1 MKLNEL
7 EKIETNQLSNV
18 TPGIGITAILSVTA
32 SVIGVVSQF
41 VSLFKSFKSTSG
53 SYKTKDAEY
62 KWDNDE
68 KNSPKILENYIL
80 F

>member
-7 EKIETNQLSNV
+7 EKVQTKKLSNV
-18 TPGIGITAILSVTA
+18 TPGMGITGILSLA
-32 SVIGVVSQF
+32 AAGIGVISQF
-41 VSLFKSFKSTSG
+41 VSLFKSFKSTTG

-62 KWDNDE
+62 KWDNNE
-68 KNSPKILENYIL
+68 KNAPKILENYIL

>member
-7 EKIETNQLSNV
+7 NKVETKQLSNV
-18 TPGIGITAILSVTA
+18 TPGMGITGVLSIVAT
-32 SVIGVVSQF
+32 SLGVISQF
-41 VSLFKSFKSTSG
+41 VSLFKSFKSTTG

-62 KWDNDE
+62 KWDNNE
-68 KNSPKILENYIL
+68 KNAPKILENYIL

>member
-7 EKIETNQLSNV
+7 EKVQTKELSNV
-18 TPGIGITAILSVTA
+18 TPGMGITGILSLA
-32 SVIGVVSQF
+32 AAGIGVISQF
-41 VSLFKSFKSTSG
+41 VSLFKSFKSTTG

-62 KWDNDE
+62 KWDNNE
-68 KNSPKILENYIL
+68 KNAPKILENYIL